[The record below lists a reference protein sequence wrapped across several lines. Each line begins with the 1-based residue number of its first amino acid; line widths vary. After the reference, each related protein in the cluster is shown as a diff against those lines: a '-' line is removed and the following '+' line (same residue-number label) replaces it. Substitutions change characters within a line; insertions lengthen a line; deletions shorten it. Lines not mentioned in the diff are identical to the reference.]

1 MNTLAKL
8 DTNLSAA
15 ERHGYPAP
23 SNAGREMRSVST
35 QILTEKFLCD
45 FEARAVAIRTVI
57 QDVLD
62 HRFGYDTHRGRMCPQ
77 TLKPNAMVLDG
88 RPFVVTVPV
97 SIFHLY
103 KSVTKEAIM
112 DAKGNTCMAI
122 SQALKV
128 ASIKHFFVRQL
139 DSMGPGDQGIY
150 FFIILQPLAELAA
163 PGANLP
169 RVAEL
174 DLSQRPAGELMIPLG
189 IGVEGPVWKA
199 LHVLKHALIVGTS
212 GSGKSTLLHTA
223 LAALTTGATPE
234 ALKIALID
242 PKRNEF
248 SVWRGAP
255 HLFGEIAHTQAEATT
270 LAQQLAREA
279 DRRGEMMDG
288 VAGVCKD
295 IETYKRK
302 TGQPLPTI
310 LCIVDECLDFVGES
324 KAFDDAVKTIA
335 KRGRSAGVFLWMA
348 TQHGSAVEGLPR
360 VVKVNMEQRFVFR
373 VADGD
378 AARNAGCPGANL
390 LPSGVAGRML
400 AKIGDEPVELQG
412 FYLDDAALEAVAAQ
426 VCGEQGVQSNAPT
439 MPERLTEEEARL
451 VRYAI
456 EELGGEFSVN
466 RVWSKFKPEWS
477 HHAVD
482 KLARRLAQDG
492 LLIERAN
499 PALGRLVTEELEQL
513 AGVVHEGVHEPS
525 DDEYARLF
533 KAKPSTPKA

>member
-15 ERHGYPAP
+15 ERHGHPAP
-23 SNAGREMRSVST
+23 SNVAQERSIST
-35 QILTEKFLCD
+35 QLLTEKFLCD
-45 FEARAVAIRTVI
+45 FEARAVAVRTVI

-77 TLKPNAMVLDG
+77 TLKPNAMIWDG
-88 RPFVVTVPV
+88 QPFVITVPV

-112 DAKGNTCMAI
+112 DANGNTCMAI
-122 SQALKV
+122 SQALKI
-128 ASIKHFFVRQL
+128 ANIKHYFVRQL

-150 FFIILQPLAELAA
+150 FFVILQQVAELAA
-163 PGANLP
+163 PAANLP
-169 RVAEL
+169 KLAEL
-174 DLSQRPAGELMIPLG
+174 DLNQRPTGELMIPLG
-189 IGVEGPVWKA
+189 VGAEGPVWKA
-199 LHVLKHALIVGTS
+199 LPSLKHALIVGTS
-212 GSGKSTLLHTA
+212 GAGKSTLLHTV
-223 LAALTTGATPE
+223 LAALMTGTPSD
-234 ALKIALID
+234 ALKIALVD

-248 SVWRGAP
+248 SVWRNAP
-255 HLFGEIAHTQAEATT
+255 HLFGEIAHTLPEATA
-270 LAQQLAREA
+270 LAQKLARET

-302 TGQPLPTI
+302 AGQQLPYI
-310 LCIVDECLDFVGES
+310 LCVVDECLDLVGES
-324 KAFDDAVKTIA
+324 KAFDDAIKTVA

-360 VVKVNMEQRFVFR
+360 VVKINMERRFVFR

-412 FYLDDAALEAVAAQ
+412 FYLDDAALEKVAEM
-426 VCGEQGVQSNAPT
+426 VTGEQGVRPNAPT
-439 MPERLTEEEARL
+439 SGPERLTAEEAKL

-456 EELGGEFSVN
+456 EALNGEFSVN
-466 RVWSKFKPEWS
+466 RVWGKFKPEWS

-499 PALGRLVTEELEQL
+499 PSLGRLVTEELERL
-513 AGVVHEGVHEPS
+513 VGVVHEGVHDLS
-525 DDEYARLF
+525 DDAYVRLF
-533 KAKPSTPKA
+533 KPKPYTPGA